1 VSSRPASPYASLG
14 QHLLAM
20 ALFGVM
26 AIVWSFPL
34 VLHTG
39 SVVPGAGIGDN
50 ASFLW
55 NVWWMREAPTIGGGG
70 FFHTTYL
77 LAPGGIDLT
86 LHTHTAFQAWIG
98 ATLLRHLSV
107 IEAQNL
113 VILGSLALNGFCA
126 YLLAFDRLRRWW
138 PSVAAGWIFG
148 AAPYL
153 GAHLLGHFNL
163 ISAWGLPLFTLLW
176 LRTLE
181 SKRLTPAVLSGLTLG
196 VIAYTDYYYFV
207 YACAIALCLG
217 VTATHPAAIRVRS
230 PRATRLRWLLGIVL
244 VIDLLMVAGI
254 ALGGGT
260 VWTLAGL
267 TISMTRTDNPLT
279 VAWIAPLAIAWFTWP
294 LSISRSP
301 GAAQRISVVLRP
313 ASFAF
318 VVAGACTLPLLWRAA
333 SLWTSGNYVRPV
345 HLWKSAPAGIDLLA
359 LTLPSPIHPLWGAA
373 TSALYQRFGLDAIE
387 GIGWVG
393 VVPVVLTAVALW
405 RQPGDAERRYW
416 VGLGMTFFVWS
427 LGPWLHVAGV
437 NTGLPLPQGVL
448 SLLPIVGNARIPG
461 RGLVVVMLAL
471 AMISACAL
479 SKMRRSVGISA
490 LAIFLVAFDFCQS
503 PFPVTDV
510 VPSALDLALQKMPQG
525 IVLPIP
531 FGVRDGLGQIGL
543 SSDGEVLAQI
553 THHHPIAGGFVA
565 RTPPAAHDQ
574 YLRVP
579 TLRALLELSTPD
591 GDAPVAHQ
599 ASGTWSARELH
610 ELGVRYVILDRRAA
624 SASLLTFMDEHLA
637 ARPVITDRS
646 RELYLLNAPP

>member
-1 VSSRPASPYASLG
+1 
-14 QHLLAM
+14 M
-20 ALFGVM
+20 ALFAVM
-26 AIVWSFPL
+26 AIAWSFPL

-39 SVVPGAGIGDN
+39 TVVPGAGIGDN

-55 NVWWMREAPTIGGGG
+55 NLWWMREAPTIGGRG

-98 ATLLRHLSV
+98 ATLLRRLSV
-107 IEAQNL
+107 IEAQNI

-126 YLLAFDRLRRWW
+126 YLLAFDRLRKWW
-138 PSVAAGWIFG
+138 PSLAAGWIFG
-148 AAPYL
+148 TAPYL

-163 ISAWGLPLFTLLW
+163 ISAWGLPLFTLFW

-181 SKRLTPAVLSGLTLG
+181 STGLIPAALSGLTLG
-196 VIAYTDYYYFV
+196 VIAYTDYYYLV
-207 YACAIALCLG
+207 YACAIACCLG
-217 VTATHPAAIRVRS
+217 VAAADPAAIRVRP
-230 PRATRLRWLLGIVL
+230 PRATRLRGWLGIVL
-244 VIDLLMVAGI
+244 VVDLLMVAGI
-254 ALGGGT
+254 VLRGGT

-279 VAWIAPLAIAWFTWP
+279 AAWIAALAIAWLTWP
-294 LSISRSP
+294 LSIGRSP
-301 GAAQRISVVLRP
+301 GTAQRISAVLRP

-318 VVAGACTLPLLWRAA
+318 VVAGACMLPLLGRAA
-333 SLWTSGNYVRPV
+333 SLWASGNYVRPV
-345 HLWKSAPAGIDLLA
+345 HLWKSAPVGIDLLA
-359 LTLPSPIHPLWGAA
+359 LTLPSPMHPLWGAA
-373 TSALYQRFGLDAIE
+373 TRALYQRFGLDAIE

-393 VVPVVLTAVALW
+393 VVPIVLTAVALW

-416 VGLGMTFFVWS
+416 AGLGIVFFVWS

-437 NTGLPLPQGVL
+437 NMGLPLPQGVL

-471 AMISACAL
+471 AMISAGAL
-479 SKMRRSVGISA
+479 ARMRRSVGISA
-490 LAIFLVAFDFCQS
+490 LAIVLVAFDFCQF
-503 PFPVTDV
+503 PFPMTDV

-543 SSDGEVLAQI
+543 SSDREVLAQI
-553 THHHPIAGGFVA
+553 THHHPIAGGFLA
-565 RTPPAAHDQ
+565 RIPPAAHDQ
-574 YLRVP
+574 YWRVP
-579 TLRALLELSTPD
+579 TLKALLELSTPD
-591 GDAPVAHQ
+591 ADAPAAQ
-599 ASGTWSARELH
+599 RASGVWSARELH
-610 ELGVRYVILDRRAA
+610 DLGVRYVILDRRAA
-624 SASLLTFMDEHLA
+624 SASLLMFADEHLA

-646 RELYLLNAPP
+646 RELYLLNISP